1 MYYAALTATSIVINK
16 ESAGLWINDDATGW
30 WGVWVTAGRG
40 TQPVNS
46 YNLRPSN
53 RYLFPYCVP
62 YYDVNEDS
70 GVKYNYSSVGF
81 GGADFEFKK
90 FLRFA
95 VGGVQYGGGGVGW
108 ALCALCW
115 KFYWNI
121 CLHGSV
127 AFNLLLFISFRLIY
141 FFTFAYL
148 LNLITP
154 QIPMQTCCC

>member
-1 MYYAALTATSIVINK
+1 MYYAALVATSIVINK
-16 ESAGLWINDDATGW
+16 ELAGLWISDDARGW
-30 WGVWVTAGRG
+30 WGEWETESREHSLSSPTIYVLQMVIYFLIVCHIMMSTRTMASNIIIAVAGLESWLSVLKVFEVCRG
-40 TQPVNS
+40 P
-46 YNLRPSN
+46 PS
-53 RYLFPYCVP
+53 
-62 YYDVNEDS
+62 
-70 GVKYNYSSVGF
+70 
-81 GGADFEFKK
+81 
-90 FLRFA
+90 
-95 VGGVQYGGGGVGW
+95 
-108 ALCALCW
+108 ALCW

>member
-1 MYYAALTATSIVINK
+1 MYYAALIATSIVINK
-16 ESAGLWINDDATGW
+16 ELAGLWISDDAGGW
-30 WGVWVTAGRG
+30 WGVWETESWEHSLSSPTIYVLRMVIYFLIVHHIMMSTRTTVSNVITAVAALGSWLSVEKVFRG
-40 TQPVNS
+40 LQ
-46 YNLRPSN
+46 
-53 RYLFPYCVP
+53 
-62 YYDVNEDS
+62 
-70 GVKYNYSSVGF
+70 
-81 GGADFEFKK
+81 GA
-90 FLRFA
+90 L
-95 VGGVQYGGGGVGW
+95 G
-108 ALCALCW
+108 ALCW

>member
-1 MYYAALTATSIVINK
+1 MYYAALIATSIVINK
-16 ESAGLWINDDATGW
+16 ELAGLWISDDAGGW
-30 WGVWVTAGRG
+30 CGVWETEGREHG
-40 TQPVNS
+40 LSSPTIYVLQMVI
-46 YNLRPSN
+46 Y
-53 RYLFPYCVP
+53 FFMP
-62 YYDVNEDS
+62 YYDASKDD
-70 GVKYNYSSVGF
+70 GVKCNYSSGSF
-81 GGADFEFKK
+81 GELTFSSKSLRGLQGA
-90 FLRFA
+90 LS
-95 VGGVQYGGGGVGW
+95 
-108 ALCALCW
+108 ALCW